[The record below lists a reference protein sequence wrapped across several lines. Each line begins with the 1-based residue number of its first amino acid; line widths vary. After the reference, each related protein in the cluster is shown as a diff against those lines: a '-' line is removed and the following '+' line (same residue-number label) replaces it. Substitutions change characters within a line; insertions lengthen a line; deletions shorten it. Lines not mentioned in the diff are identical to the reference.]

1 MYEYKVKEVV
11 KVVDGDTI
19 DVVIDLGFDLSKKER
34 VRLAG
39 IDTPESRTRDLDEK
53 KLGLEAKEY
62 LSTNLSNANDL
73 MISTKKDGKYGR
85 MLGTIYIYDDI
96 VSMNRQMIDKGGEAT
111 LMSILHDGLVGDVVM
126 ADSMKDDVQAYK
138 DGNMSFSD
146 LRNAVVDNYMSI
158 LVKQSQT
165 GANQR
170 KVNPSKTNTGGGT
183 GGTATDKKNNFLVRT
198 NIFNKG

>member
-62 LSTNLSNANDL
+62 LSTNLSNANQL
-73 MISTKKDGKYGR
+73 MISTEKDGKYGR
-85 MLGTIYIYDDI
+85 MLGTIYINDDI
-96 VSMNRQMIDKGGEAT
+96 VSMNQQMIDKGYAWEY
-111 LMSILHDGLVGDVVM
+111 D
-126 ADSMKDDVQAYK
+126 
-138 DGNMSFSD
+138 
-146 LRNAVVDNYMSI
+146 
-158 LVKQSQT
+158 
-165 GANQR
+165 
-170 KVNPSKTNTGGGT
+170 GGT
-183 GGTATDKKNNFLVRT
+183 KEKDLNELRIKRGLITEV
-198 NIFNKG
+198 